1 MKNTSKFQNVVIIT
15 IVGWLVLFVFLPN
28 LMIIGTSFL
37 TRDDAS
43 FVKMVFT
50 LDNYARLLDPLYFE
64 VLLHSLNMALI
75 ATLSC
80 LVLGYPFAWF
90 LAKLPE
96 KIRPLLLFL
105 LIVPFWTNSLIR
117 IYGLKIFLSTK
128 GYLNEF
134 LLWLGVIDTPIRIM
148 FTPSAVIIGLV
159 YILLPFMVM
168 PLYSSIE
175 KLDKPLLEAARD
187 LGASKMQTFIR
198 IIIPLTMPGI
208 VAGCLLVMLPA
219 MGLFYVSDL
228 MGGAKNLLI
237 GNVIKVQFLNIRDWP
252 FGAATSITLTIV
264 MGLMLFGEPLLSVP
278 LYSIVKHVNSELFKT
293 NFEWKAQEKI
303 NYLATKIRSGIE
315 SAKHTLHK
323 ENISES
329 TRQRA
334 FLETMSMCGLKP
346 TETPPPPT
354 HVPIAKMVETI
365 LLENKT
371 FQAFLVTNA
380 NTSQSFLDEIIE
392 AVSDHV
398 FRGLFRT
405 DPQVIQ
411 KMAEEQLTKLH
422 VRWHRQG
429 GNGLSCFL

>member
-1 MKNTSKFQNVVIIT
+1 MKNTSKFQNVVIVT

-117 IYGLKIFLSTK
+117 ICGLKIFLSTK

-264 MGLMLFGEPLLSVP
+264 MGLMLLIYWRASRLL
-278 LYSIVKHVNSELFKT
+278 
-293 NFEWKAQEKI
+293 
-303 NYLATKIRSGIE
+303 
-315 SAKHTLHK
+315 
-323 ENISES
+323 
-329 TRQRA
+329 
-334 FLETMSMCGLKP
+334 
-346 TETPPPPT
+346 
-354 HVPIAKMVETI
+354 
-365 LLENKT
+365 NKK
-371 FQAFLVTNA
+371 
-380 NTSQSFLDEIIE
+380 
-392 AVSDHV
+392 VSDIS
-398 FRGLFRT
+398 
-405 DPQVIQ
+405 D
-411 KMAEEQLTKLH
+411 
-422 VRWHRQG
+422 
-429 GNGLSCFL
+429 

>member
-1 MKNTSKFQNVVIIT
+1 MKNTSKFQNVVIVT

-37 TRDDAS
+37 TRDDAR

-187 LGASKMQTFIR
+187 LGASKIQTFIR

-264 MGLMLFGEPLLSVP
+264 MGLMLLIYWRASRLL
-278 LYSIVKHVNSELFKT
+278 
-293 NFEWKAQEKI
+293 
-303 NYLATKIRSGIE
+303 
-315 SAKHTLHK
+315 
-323 ENISES
+323 
-329 TRQRA
+329 
-334 FLETMSMCGLKP
+334 
-346 TETPPPPT
+346 
-354 HVPIAKMVETI
+354 
-365 LLENKT
+365 NKK
-371 FQAFLVTNA
+371 
-380 NTSQSFLDEIIE
+380 
-392 AVSDHV
+392 VSDI
-398 FRGLFRT
+398 
-405 DPQVIQ
+405 D
-411 KMAEEQLTKLH
+411 
-422 VRWHRQG
+422 
-429 GNGLSCFL
+429 N

>member
-1 MKNTSKFQNVVIIT
+1 MKNTSKFQNIVIVT

-37 TRDDAS
+37 TRDDAR

-175 KLDKPLLEAARD
+175 KLDKLLLEAARD

-208 VAGCLLVMLPA
+208 VAGCLLVMLPS

-264 MGLMLFGEPLLSVP
+264 MGLMLLIYWRASRLL
-278 LYSIVKHVNSELFKT
+278 
-293 NFEWKAQEKI
+293 
-303 NYLATKIRSGIE
+303 
-315 SAKHTLHK
+315 
-323 ENISES
+323 
-329 TRQRA
+329 
-334 FLETMSMCGLKP
+334 
-346 TETPPPPT
+346 
-354 HVPIAKMVETI
+354 
-365 LLENKT
+365 NKK
-371 FQAFLVTNA
+371 
-380 NTSQSFLDEIIE
+380 
-392 AVSDHV
+392 VSDIS
-398 FRGLFRT
+398 
-405 DPQVIQ
+405 D
-411 KMAEEQLTKLH
+411 
-422 VRWHRQG
+422 
-429 GNGLSCFL
+429 

>member
-1 MKNTSKFQNVVIIT
+1 MKNTSKFQNVVIVT

-37 TRDDAS
+37 TRDDAR

-168 PLYSSIE
+168 PLYTSIE

-187 LGASKMQTFIR
+187 LGASKIQTFIR

-237 GNVIKVQFLNIRDWP
+237 GNVIKVKFLNIRDWP

-264 MGLMLFGEPLLSVP
+264 MGLMLLIYWRASRLLNKKV
-278 LYSIVKHVNSELFKT
+278 EL
-293 NFEWKAQEKI
+293 E
-303 NYLATKIRSGIE
+303 
-315 SAKHTLHK
+315 
-323 ENISES
+323 
-329 TRQRA
+329 
-334 FLETMSMCGLKP
+334 
-346 TETPPPPT
+346 
-354 HVPIAKMVETI
+354 
-365 LLENKT
+365 
-371 FQAFLVTNA
+371 
-380 NTSQSFLDEIIE
+380 
-392 AVSDHV
+392 
-398 FRGLFRT
+398 
-405 DPQVIQ
+405 
-411 KMAEEQLTKLH
+411 
-422 VRWHRQG
+422 
-429 GNGLSCFL
+429 